1 MQSFKTKNSMNENLK
16 DQNFLLVREKDSNE
30 LRITKMGKDGKALP
44 IMSLCASAKVSL
56 SI

>member
-1 MQSFKTKNSMNENLK
+1 MNENLK